1 MAVYIALKPCK
12 FGDAA
17 YSKNDKIPAEKVLA
31 TKVDALIKM
40 GIISPSIEGISA
52 LVPEAEAIDTSVP
65 EISARKTRTAKN
77 KA

>member
-31 TKVDALIKM
+31 AKVDALIKM
-40 GIISPSIEGISA
+40 GIISPIVEGISA
-52 LVPEAEAIDTSVP
+52 LVPEAVDTSVP
-65 EISARKTRTAKN
+65 EISTRKTRAAKN
-77 KA
+77 KV